1 MSNLTNQEV
10 IEILNKWGP
19 EAIEKGL
26 ITEKEVYKAFFPNN
40 AWDIQKWSVKK
51 DTDSTVHQLEVGFKT
66 HQRNYMRTMQEL
78 MWSRKETKALFDVE
92 AMIYGDPQVK
102 TLETRKTK
110 IEALIK
116 AIKDYNNHP
125 KRKKWGLPLYTKLVF
140 LKGLISEED
149 SHRAFEWNTQYNRF
163 DEKI

>member
-1 MSNLTNQEV
+1 
-10 IEILNKWGP
+10 
-19 EAIEKGL
+19 
-26 ITEKEVYKAFFPNN
+26 
-40 AWDIQKWSVKK
+40 
-51 DTDSTVHQLEVGFKT
+51 
-66 HQRNYMRTMQEL
+66 

-163 DEKI
+163 DEKFNFLYP